1 MTGPRR
7 LHKLRIMTSDDD
19 LFSDGTLTRVRWNG
33 TTVKFMGV
41 DWWLLRG
48 SYKGTS
54 CVYLDCT
61 GFLRRC

>member
-1 MTGPRR
+1 
-7 LHKLRIMTSDDD
+7 MTSDDD